1 MPFSGGQGNQ
11 SPAPK
16 GPFTHLFGQA
26 VDRSKRR
33 ANRTMRDMLSRRSSL
48 NGEPLGCACG
58 SGQLQILRESPV
70 QRRVGLI
77 LKGNPLPA
85 LRMIK

>member
-26 VDRSKRR
+26 VDRSKRTVSR
-33 ANRTMRDMLSRRSSL
+33 SRHYMLRRISSAV
-48 NGEPLGCACG
+48 GVPLECACG

-77 LKGNPLPA
+77 LKGDPLPA